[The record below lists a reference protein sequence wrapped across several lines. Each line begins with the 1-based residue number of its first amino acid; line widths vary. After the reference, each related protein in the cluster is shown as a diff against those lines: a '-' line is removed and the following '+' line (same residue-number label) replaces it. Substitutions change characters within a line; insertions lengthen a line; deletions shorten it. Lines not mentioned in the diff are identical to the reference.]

1 MAHEGRG
8 RGFRPPSRP
17 CGLPRSVAR
26 APLGRSPRTAV
37 RQASLPPSPRSAA
50 GSLPGFA
57 ARRSAR
63 WCHPTGTGDQ
73 AARPCFVWAPTP
85 APPLYDAA
93 AATGPRNRRRGL
105 PRRPV
110 LFPAG
115 PAPPPPRASARDPPG
130 ATPPGAV
137 PVAAPAA
144 FRHHAVPVGLAACRQ
159 GPDWSRSPAQ
169 GSRRLPT
176 RLRRGC
182 RLPSPLASAGHPA
195 DSPSYACKRS
205 EPPRCQ
211 QLFPDFFQDLFLRPH
226 GLVFPQVNGVKS
238 ADENLPSARTADAVA
253 FPT

>member
-17 CGLPRSVAR
+17 CGLPRSVAC
-26 APLGRSPRTAV
+26 AV
-37 RQASLPPSPRSAA
+37 RHASLPPSPRSAA

-73 AARPCFVWAPTP
+73 AAWPCFVWAPTP

-93 AATGPRNRRRGL
+93 AATGPKPPSRSPASACTVSGRSRAAAPSCAGPGPAGCRSARRGPGRCPRSVPA
-105 PRRPV
+105 PRRPHW
-110 LFPAG
+110 LCG
-115 PAPPPPRASARDPPG
+115 
-130 ATPPGAV
+130 
-137 PVAAPAA
+137 
-144 FRHHAVPVGLAACRQ
+144 CRQ
-159 GPDWSRSPAQ
+159 GPDWSRFPAQ

-226 GLVFPQVNGVKS
+226 DLVFPQVNGGEVGGR
-238 ADENLPSARTADAVA
+238 ETCLQ
-253 FPT
+253 